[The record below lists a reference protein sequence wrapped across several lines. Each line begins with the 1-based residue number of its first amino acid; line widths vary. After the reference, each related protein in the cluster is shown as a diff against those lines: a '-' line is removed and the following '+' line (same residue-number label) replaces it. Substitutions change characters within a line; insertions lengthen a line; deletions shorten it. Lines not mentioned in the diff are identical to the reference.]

1 MLELYPQ
8 QFAATGTH
16 RMRMVHCLWLCDAL
30 IATAAS
36 ADVPASRP
44 DAEPTLEGWGTYK
57 FGMTIGQVQKLGG
70 HDWYSLPLMPGA
82 GGAFLAA
89 RDKNIEQY
97 GLRFTGLIL
106 LFDRDEK
113 LFRIQLSYER
123 GGPTLDGC
131 RQKFEDLLRQLDAQ
145 YGPFQPFGYTSAN
158 PTAAAI
164 KTTAERSLSRTQS
177 HYREVEMGPVGS
189 GPLQADGMFMESAR
203 RSYGKGMIT
212 VSMNAVDNPRLSGA
226 PMIPAAVIAI
236 DPKLA
241 LPVCRLNVVVQSR
254 DMDVPA
260 SGAMMPSI
268 GPKPAPPAAQPD
280 TDRIMK
286 AGQNFLATAKRMGLT
301 EGPTDL
307 LLDAYSWERAR
318 NDDEDAAAL
327 LERMAPAQ
335 KAMAAYMRHDYPEA
349 AKLWKPLAE
358 KGDAEAAASVA
369 SLYEYGLNGMT
380 KDENEA
386 ARWRKVAATLG
397 DGNSQEA
404 LGEKYADG
412 EGVSKDNV
420 RAYVWLSLGLAK
432 AQTGPWKSWFPQQI
446 TKKLEAVAEQL
457 SPAELQRA
465 QALLQQC
472 TASLK
477 SCAVN

>member
-1 MLELYPQ
+1 
-8 QFAATGTH
+8 
-16 RMRMVHCLWLCDAL
+16 MRIVHCLWLCSAL

-36 ADVPASRP
+36 ADVPARSRP
-44 DAEPTLEGWGTYK
+44 DAEPILEGWGTYK
-57 FGMTIGQVQKLGG
+57 FGMSIGQVQKLGG

-89 RDKNIEQY
+89 RDRNIEQY

-113 LFRIQLSYER
+113 LFRIQLDYER
-123 GGPTLDGC
+123 GGPTVDGC
-131 RQKFEDLLRQLDAQ
+131 RQKFEDLLRQLDTQ

-158 PTAAAI
+158 PTGAAI
-164 KTTAERSLSRTQS
+164 QTTAERSLSGTQS
-177 HYREVEMGPVGS
+177 HYRQVEMGPIDS
-189 GPLQADGMFMESAR
+189 GPLQNDGMFGESAR
-203 RSYGKGMIT
+203 RSYDKGMIT
-212 VSMNAVDNPRLSGA
+212 VSMSAIDNPRLAGA
-226 PMIPAAVIAI
+226 PLIPADVIAI

-241 LPVCRLNVVVQSR
+241 LPVCRLNVVLQSKE
-254 DMDVPA
+254 MELPA
-260 SGAMMPSI
+260 GGAVMPSV
-268 GPKPAPPAAQPD
+268 GLKSAPPAAQPD
-280 TDRIMK
+280 VDRVRK
-286 AGQNFLATAKRMGLT
+286 AGQNILAEAKRMGLS
-301 EGPTDL
+301 EGPSDP
-307 LLDAYSWERAR
+307 LLDAYGWERTR

-327 LERMAPAQ
+327 LERMTPAQ

-349 AKLWKPLAE
+349 AALWKPLAE
-358 KGDAEAAASVA
+358 KGNAEAAASVA

-386 ARWRKVAATLG
+386 AKWRKVAATLG

-412 EGVSKDNV
+412 EGVPKDNV

-446 TKKLEAVAEQL
+446 TQKLEAVAAQL
-457 SPAELQRA
+457 SPVELQRA

-477 SCAVN
+477 SCTAVN